1 MGNNHQSERMAEQ
14 AEQYKTEGTK
24 LYKERKFPE
33 AIELYQ
39 KAWDTFPENIVYLNN
54 LAAAQY
60 ENGDLDAALETSEK
74 AVEAGRDMR
83 ADYKLIAKAFG
94 RMGTIYL
101 KKAIKHFHKSL
112 TEHCTPDILAKLK
125 DAEKAQAERER
136 QAYINPELGDKA
148 REEGNVAF
156 KAGDFAAA
164 VKHYDEAIKRS
175 PKDARGY
182 TNKSAAL
189 TKLLALPEA
198 LKEAERAIE
207 ADPSYV
213 KAYIRKSHVLF
224 AMKECTKA
232 TQAIEEAA
240 RKDEDKK
247 HTREIQQQMVKVM
260 QADAESRQG
269 ETEEQTLERAMR
281 DPEVATIMRDPA
293 FQSILQQAQ
302 ENPAS
307 LQQHMQNA
315 EVRRKVEKLVR
326 AGIIKTR

>member
-1 MGNNHQSERMAEQ
+1 MGNHQSERMAEQ

-60 ENGDLDAALETSEK
+60 ENGD
-74 AVEAGRDMR
+74 
-83 ADYKLIAKAFG
+83 YKLIAKAFG

-101 KKAIKHFHKSL
+101 KKDDLENAIKHFHKSL
-112 TEHCTPDILAKLK
+112 TEHRTPDILAKLT

-224 AMKECTKA
+224 AMKEYTKA

-293 FQSILQQAQ
+293 FQSI
-302 ENPAS
+302 
-307 LQQHMQNA
+307 
-315 EVRRKVEKLVR
+315 
-326 AGIIKTR
+326 